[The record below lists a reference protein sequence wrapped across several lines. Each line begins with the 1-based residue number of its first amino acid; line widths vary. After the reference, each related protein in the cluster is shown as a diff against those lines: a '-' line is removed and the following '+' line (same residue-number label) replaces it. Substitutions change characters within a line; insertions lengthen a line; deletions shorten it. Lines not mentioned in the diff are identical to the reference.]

1 MFLLNKWEL
10 RALHFVLNL
19 VCIICKLTFA
29 LVLQTNRRILH
40 MQCLLPVYNSVAM
53 YAKMESSIQHRSI
66 LLQYS
71 LAIIYLLITIQG
83 KFLPV
88 YSTLLSGKLFRLK
101 CSYNIHQYFL
111 HIHLLSLIY
120 EYIAS
125 VLYLFVSSLSC
136 IYYIVKQT
144 GSDVNILNSHGADL

>member
-1 MFLLNKWEL
+1 MVVLKFDIS
-10 RALHFVLNL
+10 LNL
-19 VCIICKLTFA
+19 VGSYELTFA
-29 LVLQTNRRILH
+29 LVLQTNRRSLP
-40 MQCLLPVYNSVAM
+40 MQCFFCRFTTVPVFAM
-53 YAKMESSIQHRSI
+53 YAKIESSIQPMSI

-71 LAIIYLLITIQG
+71 LAIYLLITIQG

-111 HIHLLSLIY
+111 HIHVLSLIY

-125 VLYLFVSSLSC
+125 VLYIFVSSLSC

-144 GSDVNILNSHGADL
+144 GSDVNIPNYHGAVL